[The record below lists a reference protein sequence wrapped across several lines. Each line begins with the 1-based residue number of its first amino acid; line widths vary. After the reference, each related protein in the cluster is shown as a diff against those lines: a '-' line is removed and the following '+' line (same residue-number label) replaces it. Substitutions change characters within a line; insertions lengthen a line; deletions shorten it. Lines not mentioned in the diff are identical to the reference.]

1 MPFLLHP
8 QLAADT
14 FPVVSLPLSDVLL
27 MDNSLFPW
35 VILVP
40 RVEHASEIIDLS
52 ERQRAQLMDE
62 IALISGALKHS
73 FTPDKLNVAALGN
86 QVAQL
91 HVHII
96 ARFKH
101 DDAWPN
107 PVWGRGRS
115 PYNAEGREAQLARLK
130 EALKLPNT

>member
-1 MPFLLHP
+1 MAFTLHS

-14 FPVVSLPLSDVLL
+14 FPIVSLPLSDVLL

-35 VILVP
+35 LILVP
-40 RVEHASEIIDLS
+40 RVEGASEIIDLS
-52 ERQRAQLMDE
+52 PRQRAQLMDE
-62 IALISGALKHS
+62 IALISEALKGA

-86 QVAQL
+86 QVPQL
-91 HVHII
+91 HVHLI
-96 ARFKH
+96 ARFKE

-115 PYNAEGREAQLARLK
+115 NYTPEARDAQLSRLK
-130 EALKLPNT
+130 EALKLSS

>member
-1 MPFLLHP
+1 MGFTLHS

-35 VILVP
+35 LILVP
-40 RVEHASEIIDLS
+40 RVEEACEIIDLNS
-52 ERQRAQLMDE
+52 RQRVQLMDE
-62 IALISGALKHS
+62 IALISEALKAS
-73 FTPDKLNVAALGN
+73 FSPDKLNVAALGN
-86 QVAQL
+86 QVPQL

-96 ARFKH
+96 ARYRE

-115 PYNAEGREAQLARLK
+115 NYTADGKQAQLARLK
-130 EALKLPNT
+130 EALKLSS

>member
-1 MPFLLHP
+1 MPFSLHP

-40 RVEHASEIIDLS
+40 RAENASEIIDLAA
-52 ERQRAQLMDE
+52 RQRVQLMDE
-62 IALISGALKHS
+62 IALISEALKAA
-73 FTPDKLNVAALGN
+73 FAPDKLNVAALGN
-86 QVAQL
+86 QVPQL
-91 HVHII
+91 HIHII
-96 ARFKH
+96 ARFKE

-115 PYNAEGREAQLARLK
+115 PYSAEGREAQLARLK
-130 EALKLPNT
+130 EALKLSKT